1 MNTNKP
7 TKQEAQVIEELEEKA
22 EELYDDEE
30 YEQAVETYRKAAE
43 MGGSYAQYSLGFCYK
58 NGQGAEE
65 DLEEAM
71 KWYKIAAENGNE
83 QAMFELALCLFEE
96 CEYRTSFDWFAKAA
110 EAGEDDAWYYLGWL
124 YFNGEGPEYSPDKA
138 EKCWSKVTNENQ
150 SDLQYKIGHS
160 YDCWRKAKKA
170 CDETERNKRFEKAAY
185 WMQLAAN
192 HGNDSAKKWLKE
204 NKAGVAESC
213 QTASGPS
220 AETPSFM
227 NFWNALIE
235 IVDGHSGLVFS
246 PDSDLSGTTLISNE
260 YLYKDW
266 FFVFSYFESKGMLVS
281 LVIDTDSTKDNNAI
295 ANTVNKYLKDNKIST
310 KILNTVSD
318 GKGRTVVLAVDGLDM
333 TDASTYASAIKRIA
347 VFVSWVE
354 SAWEEIGDA
363 IIQRQKPPL
372 VKIEPEN
379 GKSVE
384 YKYDWGKKIHN
395 NVLFRYGSL
404 LIESDISLR
413 DEVLGSLTRDGKS
426 TCMNDWEI
434 VDEDAGDSVSDEW
447 VFPDNEF
454 GQEAEELY
462 DEDGEEGLESLG
474 LEGTRDMIFFY
485 GPLNVQFMGFP
496 LDPGKTPNLQW
507 SKEMYA
513 PPRTI
518 PSDLFEP
525 ATQPSKP
532 KTAEAPNPK
541 PIIKA
546 VGSDTKKTSVSV
558 APSGSTNKLDFWQAF
573 KPYIDQMRH
582 TEFSKVK
589 IKDDDCLD
597 AKPTVIPG
605 VYNSILMRASKKLLR
620 LELYIDTAEEAKN
633 LEIIDH
639 IKTKMKVPAAL
650 KGRIEYERK
659 EGRRAQR
666 VCVSF
671 PDFELS
677 DRSCWAAYMQD
688 ILSVADDFFDA
699 LEAQMRELI
708 KP

>member
-7 TKQEAQVIEELEEKA
+7 TKKEAQLIEELEEKA

-30 YEQAVETYRKAAE
+30 YEHAVETYRKAAE
-43 MGGSYAQYSLGFCYK
+43 MGGSYAQYSLGFCYQ
-58 NGQGAEE
+58 NGQGVEE

-83 QAMFELALCLFEE
+83 QAMFCLAMDMFED
-96 CEYRTSFDWFAKAA
+96 CDYHASITWFSKAA
-110 EAGEDDAWYYLGWL
+110 DAGVDDACYYLGWL
-124 YFNGEGPEYSPDKA
+124 FFSGAGPEYNIEKA
-138 EKCWSKVTNENQ
+138 EKYWSRVINEDQ
-150 SDLQYKIGHS
+150 STLQYKIGNAYES
-160 YDCWRKAKKA
+160 WSTSKKIDQA
-170 CDETERNKRFEKAAY
+170 ERTRRFNIAVN

-204 NKAGVAESC
+204 NKAGVAERG

-235 IVDGHSGLVFS
+235 TIDGHSGLVFS

-281 LVIDTDSTKDNNAI
+281 LVIDTANAKDNNAI
-295 ANTVNKYLKDNKIST
+295 ANKVNKYLKNNKIST

-318 GKGRTVVLAVDGLDM
+318 GKGRTVVLAVDGLDIK
-333 TDASTYASAIKRIA
+333 DAATYASAIKKT
-347 VFVSWVE
+347 VSFISCVE

-434 VDEDAGDSVSDEW
+434 IDEDAGDSVSDEW

-532 KTAEAPNPK
+532 KTAEVPNPK

-558 APSGSTNKLDFWQAF
+558 APSGSTTKLDFWQAF

>member
-1 MNTNKP
+1 MSTNKP
-7 TKQEAQVIEELEEKA
+7 TKQETKLIEELEDKA
-22 EELYDDEE
+22 EELYDDEK
-30 YEQAVETYRKAAE
+30 YEQAVDIYRKAAD
-43 MGGSYAQYSLGFCYK
+43 MGGSYAQYSLGFCYQ
-58 NGQGAEE
+58 NGQGVEA

-83 QAMFELALCLFEE
+83 QAMFCLAMSMFED
-96 CEYRTSFDWFAKAA
+96 CEYRASFDWFAKAA

-124 YFNGEGPEYSPDKA
+124 YFNGEGPEYSPEKA
-138 EKCWSKVTNENQ
+138 EKCWNKVTNDDQ
-150 SDLQYKIGHS
+150 SELQYKIGHS
-160 YDCWRKAKKA
+160 YECWSKVKKA
-170 CDETERNKRFEKAAY
+170 CDEAERKNRFEKAVY

-192 HGNDSAKKWLKE
+192 HGNDSAKKWLKD
-204 NKAGVAESC
+204 NNADVARSGK
-213 QTASGPS
+213 TASGPS
-220 AETPSFM
+220 AETPSFI

-235 IVDGHSGLVFS
+235 SIDGHSGLVFS
-246 PDSDLSGTTLISNE
+246 PDSDLSRTTLISNE

-266 FFVFSYFESKGMLVS
+266 FFVFSCFESKGMLVS
-281 LVIDTDSTKDNNAI
+281 LVIDTANAKDNNAI
-295 ANTVNKYLKDNKIST
+295 ANKVNKFLKDNKISA

-318 GKGRTVVLAVDGLDM
+318 GKGRTVVLAVDGLDVM
-333 TDASTYASAIKRIA
+333 DTTTYAPAIKKTVNFI
-347 VFVSWVE
+347 SWVE
-354 SAWEEIGDA
+354 FAWEEIGDA

-434 VDEDAGDSVSDEW
+434 LDEDAGDSVTDEW
-447 VFPDNEF
+447 DFPDNEF

-462 DEDGEEGLESLG
+462 EEDGEEGLESLG

-485 GPLNVQFMGFP
+485 GPLNVQFMGFSI
-496 LDPGKTPNLQW
+496 DHGKTPTLQW
-507 SKEMYA
+507 GKDMYA

-525 ATQPSKP
+525 ETQSSKP
-532 KTAEAPNPK
+532 KTAEAPNLQ

-558 APSGSTNKLDFWQAF
+558 APSGPTTKLDFWQAF

-597 AKPTVIPG
+597 SKPTVIPG

-620 LELYIDTAEEAKN
+620 LELYIDTPEESRN
-633 LEIIDH
+633 LHIIDH
-639 IKTKMKVPAAL
+639 IKANMKVPAAL
-650 KGRIEYERK
+650 KDVIEYERK

-677 DRSCWAAYMQD
+677 DRSCWAVYMQD
-688 ILSVADDFFDA
+688 LLSVADDFFDA
-699 LEAQMRELI
+699 VEAPMRGLI
-708 KP
+708 

>member
-1 MNTNKP
+1 MS
-7 TKQEAQVIEELEEKA
+7 TKKTTKTVTQTIEELEEKA
-22 EELYDDEE
+22 KALYDDEE
-30 YEQAVETYRKAAE
+30 YEQAVEILRKAAKL
-43 MGGSYAQYSLGFCYK
+43 GGSYAQYLLGYCYF
-58 NGQGAEE
+58 NGQGVEE
-65 DLEEAM
+65 DEEEAM
-71 KWYKIAAENGNE
+71 KWWRVAAENGDD
-83 QAMFELALCLFEE
+83 QAMFELAECLYDEDEHEE
-96 CEYRTSFDWFAKAA
+96 AFDWFVKAKD
-110 EAGEDDAWYYLGWL
+110 AGNEDAWYYLGWY
-124 YFNGEGPEYSPDKA
+124 YFTGEGPVYDEQKAEECFSKVIGEDQADFQRQIGELMYLSKRRDKA
-138 EKCWSKVTNENQ
+138 
-150 SDLQYKIGHS
+150 L
-160 YDCWRKAKKA
+160 
-170 CDETERNKRFEKAAY
+170 Y
-185 WMQLAAN
+185 WLKLAAA
-192 HGNDSAKKWLKE
+192 HGDDLAKQWFQDSGTQADDEVQADNSLKHD
-204 NKAGVAESC
+204 
-213 QTASGPS
+213 
-220 AETPSFM
+220 TPTNM
-227 NFWNALIE
+227 HFWDALIE
-235 IVDGHSGLVFS
+235 SIDGHSGLVFS

-266 FFVFSYFESKGMLVS
+266 FFVFDYSDEKSLRAC
-281 LVIDTDSTKDNNAI
+281 LVIDTANAKDNNAI
-295 ANTVNKYLKDNKIST
+295 ANKVNKYLKGNKIST

-318 GKGRTVVLAVDGLDM
+318 GKGRTVVLAVDGLDVM
-333 TDASTYASAIKRIA
+333 DATTYASAIEKTVDFI
-347 VFVSWVE
+347 SWVE

-363 IIQRQKPPL
+363 IIQRQKAPL

-474 LEGTRDMIFFY
+474 LEATRDMIFFY

-496 LDPGKTPNLQW
+496 LAPDKTPNLQW
-507 SKEMYA
+507 SQEMYA
-513 PPRTI
+513 PLRTI
-518 PSDLFEP
+518 PDDLFGV
-525 ATQPSKP
+525 ATQPSQ
-532 KTAEAPNPK
+532 PK
-541 PIIKA
+541 PAEQPKPGVDKKA
-546 VGSDTKKTSVSV
+546 IGSKTNNSSIAV
-558 APSGSTNKLDFWQAF
+558 ALTGSTTKLDFWQAF

-605 VYNSILMRASKKLLR
+605 VYNSILMRASKKILR
-620 LELYIDTAEEAKN
+620 LELYIDTAEEARN

-639 IKTKMKVPAAL
+639 IKAKMKIPAAL

-671 PDFELS
+671 PGFELS

>member
-1 MNTNKP
+1 
-7 TKQEAQVIEELEEKA
+7 
-22 EELYDDEE
+22 
-30 YEQAVETYRKAAE
+30 
-43 MGGSYAQYSLGFCYK
+43 
-58 NGQGAEE
+58 
-65 DLEEAM
+65 
-71 KWYKIAAENGNE
+71 
-83 QAMFELALCLFEE
+83 
-96 CEYRTSFDWFAKAA
+96 
-110 EAGEDDAWYYLGWL
+110 
-124 YFNGEGPEYSPDKA
+124 
-138 EKCWSKVTNENQ
+138 
-150 SDLQYKIGHS
+150 
-160 YDCWRKAKKA
+160 
-170 CDETERNKRFEKAAY
+170 
-185 WMQLAAN
+185 
-192 HGNDSAKKWLKE
+192 
-204 NKAGVAESC
+204 
-213 QTASGPS
+213 
-220 AETPSFM
+220 
-227 NFWNALIE
+227 
-235 IVDGHSGLVFS
+235 
-246 PDSDLSGTTLISNE
+246 
-260 YLYKDW
+260 
-266 FFVFSYFESKGMLVS
+266 
-281 LVIDTDSTKDNNAI
+281 
-295 ANTVNKYLKDNKIST
+295 
-310 KILNTVSD
+310 
-318 GKGRTVVLAVDGLDM
+318 
-333 TDASTYASAIKRIA
+333 
-347 VFVSWVE
+347 
-354 SAWEEIGDA
+354 
-363 IIQRQKPPL
+363 
-372 VKIEPEN
+372 
-379 GKSVE
+379 
-384 YKYDWGKKIHN
+384 
-395 NVLFRYGSL
+395 
-404 LIESDISLR
+404 
-413 DEVLGSLTRDGKS
+413 
-426 TCMNDWEI
+426 
-434 VDEDAGDSVSDEW
+434 
-447 VFPDNEF
+447 
-454 GQEAEELY
+454 
-462 DEDGEEGLESLG
+462 
-474 LEGTRDMIFFY
+474 MIFFY

-507 SKEMYA
+507 SKEVYA
-513 PPRTI
+513 LPRTI

-525 ATQPSKP
+525 AIQPSKP

-558 APSGSTNKLDFWQAF
+558 APSGSTTKLDFWQAF

>member
-7 TKQEAQVIEELEEKA
+7 TKKEAQLIEELEEKA

-43 MGGSYAQYSLGFCYK
+43 MGGSYAQYSLGFCYQ
-58 NGQGAEE
+58 NGQGVEE

-83 QAMFELALCLFEE
+83 QAMFCLAMDMFED
-96 CEYRTSFDWFAKAA
+96 CDYHASITWFSKAA
-110 EAGEDDAWYYLGWL
+110 DAGVDDACYYLGWL
-124 YFNGEGPEYSPDKA
+124 FFSGAGPEYNIEKA
-138 EKCWSKVTNENQ
+138 EKYWSRVINEDQ
-150 SDLQYKIGHS
+150 STLQYKIGNAYES
-160 YDCWRKAKKA
+160 WSTSKKIDQA
-170 CDETERNKRFEKAAY
+170 ERTRRFNIAVN

-204 NKAGVAESC
+204 NKAGVAKRG
-213 QTASGPS
+213 QTASEAS

-235 IVDGHSGLVFS
+235 SIDGHSGLVFS
-246 PDSDLSGTTLISNE
+246 PDSVISGTTLISNE

-266 FFVFSYFESKGMLVS
+266 FFVFSYFESRGMLVS
-281 LVIDTDSTKDNNAI
+281 LVIDTDSAKDNNAI
-295 ANTVNKYLKDNKIST
+295 ANKINKYLKDNKIST
-310 KILNTVSD
+310 EILNTVSD
-318 GKGRTVVLAVDGLDM
+318 GKGRTVVLAVDGLDVM
-333 TDASTYASAIKRIA
+333 DAATYASAIKKTVSFI
-347 VFVSWVE
+347 SWVE

-434 VDEDAGDSVSDEW
+434 IDEDAGDSVSDEW

-454 GQEAEELY
+454 GQEAEDLY

-485 GPLNVQFMGFP
+485 GPLEIQFMGFP

-507 SKEMYA
+507 SKEVYA
-513 PPRTI
+513 LPRTI
-518 PSDLFEP
+518 PSDLFDP

-558 APSGSTNKLDFWQAF
+558 APSGSTTKLDFWQAF

>member
-7 TKQEAQVIEELEEKA
+7 TKKEAQLIEELEEKA
-22 EELYDDEE
+22 EELYEDEE
-30 YEQAVETYRKAAE
+30 YEQAVELYRKAAE
-43 MGGSYAQYSLGFCYK
+43 LGGSYAQFSLGYCYQY
-58 NGQGAEE
+58 GEGVEE
-65 DLEEAM
+65 DIQEAIT
-71 KWYKIAAENGNE
+71 WYRIAAENGYD
-83 QAMFELALCLFEE
+83 QAIFDLACCLYEELEYDESYSWFLQAADAGFE
-96 CEYRTSFDWFAKAA
+96 
-110 EAGEDDAWYYLGWL
+110 DAWFYLGWFYFQSDGPL
-124 YFNGEGPEYSPDKA
+124 YDEEEADKCFNKVIGEDQADFQRQIGELMYLSKRRDKA
-138 EKCWSKVTNENQ
+138 
-150 SDLQYKIGHS
+150 L
-160 YDCWRKAKKA
+160 
-170 CDETERNKRFEKAAY
+170 Y
-185 WMQLAAN
+185 WLKLAAA
-192 HGNDSAKKWLKE
+192 HGDDLAKQWFQDSGTQADDEVQADNSLKHD
-204 NKAGVAESC
+204 
-213 QTASGPS
+213 
-220 AETPSFM
+220 TPTNM
-227 NFWNALIE
+227 HFWDALIE
-235 IVDGHSGLVFS
+235 SIDGHSGLVFS

-260 YLYKDW
+260 YLYRDW
-266 FFVFSYFESKGMLVS
+266 FFVFDYSDEKSLRAC
-281 LVIDTDSTKDNNAI
+281 LVIDTANAKDNNAI
-295 ANTVNKYLKDNKIST
+295 ANKVNKYLKNNKIST

-318 GKGRTVVLAVDGLDM
+318 GKGRTVVLAVDGLDIK
-333 TDASTYASAIKRIA
+333 DAATYASAIKRIA

-507 SKEMYA
+507 SKEVYA
-513 PPRTI
+513 LPRTI
-518 PSDLFEP
+518 PSDLFDP

-558 APSGSTNKLDFWQAF
+558 APSGSTTKLDFWQAF

-605 VYNSILMRASKKLLR
+605 VYNSILMRASKKILR
-620 LELYIDTAEEAKN
+620 LELYIDTAEEARN

-639 IKTKMKVPAAL
+639 IKAKMKIPAAL

-666 VCVSF
+666 VCLSF

>member
-7 TKQEAQVIEELEEKA
+7 TKKEAQLIEELEEKA

-30 YEQAVETYRKAAE
+30 YEQAVETYRIAAE

-58 NGQGAEE
+58 NGQGVEE

-83 QAMFELALCLFEE
+83 QAMFCLAMDMFED
-96 CEYRTSFDWFAKAA
+96 CDYHASITWFSKAA
-110 EAGEDDAWYYLGWL
+110 DAGVDDACYYLGWL
-124 YFNGEGPEYSPDKA
+124 FFSGAGPEYNVGKA
-138 EKCWSKVTNENQ
+138 EKYWSRVINEDQ
-150 SDLQYKIGHS
+150 STLQYKIGNAYES
-160 YDCWRKAKKA
+160 WSTSKKIDQA
-170 CDETERNKRFEKAAY
+170 ERARRFNIAVN

-204 NKAGVAESC
+204 NKAGVAESR

-235 IVDGHSGLVFS
+235 STDGHSGLVFS
-246 PDSDLSGTTLISNE
+246 PDSVISGATLISNE

-281 LVIDTDSTKDNNAI
+281 LVIDTDSAKDNNAI
-295 ANTVNKYLKDNKIST
+295 ANKVNKYLKDNKINT

-318 GKGRTVVLAVDGLDM
+318 GKGRTVVLAVDGLDVM
-333 TDASTYASAIKRIA
+333 DATTYSSAIKKTVSFI
-347 VFVSWVE
+347 SWVE

-363 IIQRQKPPL
+363 IIQRQKTPL

-379 GKSVE
+379 GKSVD
-384 YKYDWGKKIHN
+384 YKYNWGKKIHN

-447 VFPDNEF
+447 SFPDDEF
-454 GQEAEELY
+454 GQEAKELY
-462 DEDGEEGLESLG
+462 EEDGEEGLESLG
-474 LEGTRDMIFFY
+474 LEATRDMIFFY

-496 LDPGKTPNLQW
+496 LDPDKTPNLQW
-507 SKEMYA
+507 SQEMYA
-513 PPRTI
+513 PLRTI
-518 PSDLFEP
+518 PDDLFGV
-525 ATQPSKP
+525 ATQPSQ
-532 KTAEAPNPK
+532 PK
-541 PIIKA
+541 PAEQPKPSVDKKA
-546 VGSDTKKTSVSV
+546 IGSKTNNSSIAV
-558 APSGSTNKLDFWQAF
+558 ALTGSTTKLDFWQAF

-582 TEFSKVK
+582 TEFGKVK

-620 LELYIDTAEEAKN
+620 LELYIDTAEESKN

-639 IKTKMKVPAAL
+639 VKTKMKVPAAL

-677 DRSCWAAYMQD
+677 DRSGWAVYMQD
-688 ILSVADDFFDA
+688 VLSVADDFFDA
-699 LEAQMRELI
+699 VEASMRELT
-708 KP
+708 

>member
-7 TKQEAQVIEELEEKA
+7 TKKEAQLIEELEEKA

-30 YEQAVETYRKAAE
+30 YEHAVETYRKAAE
-43 MGGSYAQYSLGFCYK
+43 MGGSYAQYSLGFCYQ
-58 NGQGAEE
+58 NGQGVEE

-83 QAMFELALCLFEE
+83 QAMFCLAMDMFED
-96 CEYRTSFDWFAKAA
+96 CDYHASITWFSKAA
-110 EAGEDDAWYYLGWL
+110 DAGVDDACYYLGWL
-124 YFNGEGPEYSPDKA
+124 FFSGAGPEYNIEKA
-138 EKCWSKVTNENQ
+138 EKYWSRVINEDQ
-150 SDLQYKIGHS
+150 STLQYKIGNAYES
-160 YDCWRKAKKA
+160 WSTSKKIDQA
-170 CDETERNKRFEKAAY
+170 ERTRRFNIAVN

-204 NKAGVAESC
+204 NKAGVAERG

-235 IVDGHSGLVFS
+235 TIDGHSGLVFS

-281 LVIDTDSTKDNNAI
+281 LVIDTANAKDNNAI
-295 ANTVNKYLKDNKIST
+295 ANKVNKYLKNNKIST

-318 GKGRTVVLAVDGLDM
+318 GKGRTVVLAVDGLDIK
-333 TDASTYASAIKRIA
+333 DAATYASAIKKT
-347 VFVSWVE
+347 VSFISCVE

-413 DEVLGSLTRDGKS
+413 DEVLGSYAKDGKS

-434 VDEDAGDSVSDEW
+434 VDEDAGDSVSEEW
-447 VFPDNEF
+447 SFPDDEF
-454 GQEAEELY
+454 GQEAEEMY
-462 DEDGEEGLESLG
+462 EEDGEDGLESLG
-474 LEGTRDMIFFY
+474 LEATRDMIFFY

-496 LDPGKTPNLQW
+496 LAPDKTPNLQW
-507 SKEMYA
+507 SQEMYA
-513 PPRTI
+513 PLRTI

-532 KTAEAPNPK
+532 KTAEVPNPK

-558 APSGSTNKLDFWQAF
+558 APSGSTTKLDFWQAF

-639 IKTKMKVPAAL
+639 IKAKMKIPAAL
-650 KGRIEYERK
+650 KDRIEYERK